1 MKGRQQHR
9 ANYAI
14 NEPKDYWRVSLYNV
28 FADHLV
34 QQMEE
39 RLLKNEG
46 RFDAANLLPLKLAGL
61 NDKVHNIYTAYS
73 ADLNV
78 TEDEFRDVAKSL
90 KTRWAIGEVKPASL
104 IDTFRV
110 TNQYMY
116 PSIYKILTTMPASSA
131 TAERAFS
138 AMKRIK
144 NYLRA
149 TMGGE
154 RLSSLAL
161 MHVHRSFQ
169 IDIDEV
175 ISVFA
180 GLNNRRMALY

>member
-1 MKGRQQHR
+1 
-9 ANYAI
+9 
-14 NEPKDYWRVSLYNV
+14 
-28 FADHLV
+28 
-34 QQMEE
+34 MEE

-78 TEDEFRDVAKSL
+78 TEDEFRDEAKRW

-104 IDTFRV
+104 IDTLRV

-116 PSIYKILTTMPASSA
+116 PSIYKILTILTTMPASSA
-131 TAERAFS
+131 TAERSFS
-138 AMKRIK
+138 AMKRIE
-144 NYLRA
+144 NYLKA
-149 TMGGE
+149 TMGDE

-175 ISVFA
+175 IIVFA

>member
-1 MKGRQQHR
+1 
-9 ANYAI
+9 
-14 NEPKDYWRVSLYNV
+14 
-28 FADHLV
+28 
-34 QQMEE
+34 MEE

-78 TEDEFRDVAKSL
+78 TEDEFRDEAKRW

-104 IDTFRV
+104 IDTLRV

-116 PSIYKILTTMPASSA
+116 PSIYKILTILTTMPASSA
-131 TAERAFS
+131 TAERSFS

-144 NYLRA
+144 NYLKA
-149 TMGGE
+149 TMGDE

-175 ISVFA
+175 IIVFA